1 MIKRLHRMSP
11 QLLGLLVGGCLP
23 ALFYGVSSVFAKTSS
38 NAGMSV
44 GGHLFCIGIA
54 ISLTG
59 GLFNV
64 FLPGTIPSVAAALS
78 SAMQGVLWALGTGCV
93 VLGLLKYQ
101 VPLAKLVP
109 LYNMNT
115 LVTAGLALVL
125 FAEWRD
131 TDPLRLLMG
140 AGLIVVGGIL
150 VSGA

>member
-1 MIKRLHRMSP
+1 MSS
-11 QLLGLLVGGCLP
+11 QLLGLVIGGLLP

-44 GGHLFCIGIA
+44 GGHLFFIGIA
-54 ISLTG
+54 VSLTG
-59 GLFNV
+59 LLFNRLV
-64 FLPGTIPSVAAALS
+64 PGHIPSLMAATS
-78 SAMQGVLWALGTGCV
+78 SSLQGVLWALGTGCV

-115 LVTAGLALVL
+115 LITAGLALVI

-131 TDPLRLLMG
+131 ANAGQLLLG
-140 AGLIVVGGIL
+140 AGLIIVGGIL

>member
-1 MIKRLHRMSP
+1 
-11 QLLGLLVGGCLP
+11 LGLLVGCFLP

-44 GGHLFCIGIA
+44 AGHHLFFIGLA
-54 ISLTG
+54 VSLTG
-59 GLFNV
+59 ALFNV
-64 FLPGTIPSVAAALS
+64 VWPGTVPSVAAAIS
-78 SAMQGVLWALGTGCV
+78 SSMQGFLWALGTGGV
-93 VLGLLKYQ
+93 VLGLVKYQ
-101 VPLAKLVP
+101 APLAKLVP

-131 TDPLRLLMG
+131 THPIRLLMG
-140 AGLIVVGGIL
+140 AGLIVLGGVL

>member
-1 MIKRLHRMSP
+1 MSS
-11 QLLGLLVGGCLP
+11 QLLGLIVGGLLP
-23 ALFYGVSSVFAKTSS
+23 ALFYGTSSVFAKTSS

-44 GGHLFCIGIA
+44 GGHLFFIGIA
-54 ISLTG
+54 VSLTG
-59 GLFNV
+59 VLFNLA
-64 FLPGTIPSVAAALS
+64 LPGTVPSVAAAIS
-78 SAMQGVLWALGTGCV
+78 SSMQGFLWALGTGCV

-101 VPLAKLVP
+101 APLAKLVP

-115 LVTAGLALVL
+115 LITAGLALII

-131 TDPLRLLMG
+131 ADPIRLFIG

>member
-1 MIKRLHRMSP
+1 MSP
-11 QLLGLLVGGCLP
+11 QVLGLIVGGLLP
-23 ALFYGVSSVFAKTSS
+23 ALFYGTSSVFAKTSS

-44 GGHLFCIGIA
+44 GGHLFFIGIA
-54 ISLTG
+54 VSLTG
-59 GLFNV
+59 VLFNLA
-64 FLPGTIPSVAAALS
+64 LPGTVPSVAAAIS
-78 SAMQGVLWALGTGCV
+78 SSMQGFLWALGTGCV

-101 VPLAKLVP
+101 APLAKLVP

-115 LVTAGLALVL
+115 LITAGLALII

-131 TDPLRLLMG
+131 ADPTRLFIG